1 MSPRRLAP
9 STPARAFGVGRLGA
23 GFLAAGLLAAGL
35 AGCGSDSSTPGTT
48 PTPAPSATPTPP
60 IPTGGA
66 GFTYNGITHT
76 SWQASEYQG
85 TTGTASRQAI
95 AATHANWA
103 GLLVT
108 WYMATKSANT
118 IAPDAT
124 TPTDDA
130 ILAAIDEMQAL
141 GLKVML
147 KPHVDSHD
155 GTWRAQITPTDPGA
169 WWASYNAFMDHYT
182 QIAAR
187 KNVGMLCVGTE
198 LASMSGS
205 RYAGEW
211 GSLISRIRG
220 QYHGLLTYASNGVDA
235 ADEFTSVSFWDQV
248 DLMGVDA
255 YTPLTSKNDPARA
268 ELIAGWRHNRN
279 GQDMVAAFKN
289 TAQAHGKNLIFT
301 EVGYRS
307 LNGTNTAPYDFTLSG
322 GYDAGEQAD
331 CYDAM
336 YEVWSAERSW
346 MKGPFWWSWDV
357 PAPPPGD
364 TGYNPRGKPAEDQLR
379 GWQ

>member
-1 MSPRRLAP
+1 MSARWLVAP
-9 STPARAFGVGRLGA
+9 VVCA
-23 GFLAAGLLAAGL
+23 LAACL
-35 AGCGSDSSTPGTT
+35 AGCGSDSGEPNKPTT
-48 PTPAPSATPTPP
+48 PTPTPMGTPTPP
-60 IPTGGA
+60 IPAGGA

-76 SWQASEYQG
+76 SWNATEYSG
-85 TTGTASRQAI
+85 AAGTASRQAL

-108 WYMATKSANT
+108 WYMDTKSSNT
-118 IAPDAT
+118 IARDAS

-130 ILAAIDEMQAL
+130 ILAAIDEMHAL

-155 GTWRAQITPTDPGA
+155 GTWRAQITPSDRAA
-169 WWASYNAFMDHYT
+169 WWASYAAFMDHYT

-187 KNVGMLCVGTE
+187 KNVAMLCIGTE

-205 RYAGEW
+205 RDAGEW
-211 GSLISRIRG
+211 TNLIGRIRG
-220 QYHGLLTYASNGVDA
+220 QYHGLLTYAANGVDA
-235 ADEFTSVSFWDQV
+235 ADEFTSVSFWGRV

-255 YTPLTSKNDPARA
+255 YTPLTAKNDPTRA
-268 ELIAGWRHNRN
+268 ELVAGWRHNRN

-289 TAQAHGKNLIFT
+289 AAQAYGKSLVFT

-307 LNGTNTAPYDFTLSG
+307 NNGTNTAPYDFSVGG
-322 GYDAGEQAD
+322 GYDPGEQAD

-336 YEVWSAERSW
+336 YEVWSAQKSW

-357 PAPPPGD
+357 GAPVPND